1 MDRLFKKISI
11 ITIAVFMIL
20 LAYTWSNWAVAAES
34 NDHLTYR
41 LKWLFNAS
49 VVGDIYADVQK
60 IFSNEGLEVT
70 IKEGGPERDAIKE
83 LELGYAQF
91 GIASADQVIRAL
103 SKGSPIV
110 VIAQLFQ
117 INPLQWIYRRTDPP
131 IERLEDL
138 KGRTIGITYG
148 GNDET
153 IMRTLLAKGKISY
166 DEIKLFSVRYDY
178 TPFYKRKVD
187 IWPVYRNTQGIFIS
201 EKLHKEGEEVAFFI
215 PAEFGVKFVANSVVT
230 SERMMREHPK
240 IVQRFIRALLRGW
253 RESLDPANEKKALET
268 LQQFDK
274 DTSLHILRKQLA
286 VTRKLIKPKADID
299 IGSIDMEAWK
309 QTEQIMLNQKQI
321 PKPVFVEKVLK
332 GKF

>member
-11 ITIAVFMIL
+11 ITSLFLMIL
-20 LAYTWSNWAVAAES
+20 LACNLSNRAVAAES
-34 NDHLTYR
+34 KVDLTYR

-49 VVGDIYADVQK
+49 VIGDIYTDVHK
-60 IFSNEGLEVT
+60 IFANEGLEVKV
-70 IKEGGPERDAIKE
+70 KEGGPERDAIKE
-83 LELGYAQF
+83 IELGYAQF
-91 GIASADQVIRAL
+91 GVASADQVIRAL

-117 INPLQWIYRRTDPP
+117 INPLQWIYRGTDPP

-187 IWPVYRNTQGIFIS
+187 IWPVYRNTQGIVIG
-201 EKLHKEGEEVAFFI
+201 EKLRKEGEKVAFFI
-215 PAEFGVKFVANSVVT
+215 PVEFGVKFVANSVVT
-230 SERMMREHPK
+230 SERMKREHPN
-240 IVQRFIRALLRGW
+240 IVQKFKKALLQGW
-253 RESLDPANEKKALET
+253 RESLDPANEKKTLET

-274 DTSLHILRKQLA
+274 DTSQYILEKQLA
-286 VTRKLIKPKADID
+286 VTRTLIKPKPDID
-299 IGSIDMEAWK
+299 IGSIDVEAWK
-309 QTEQIMLNQKQI
+309 QTEQIMLDQKQI
-321 PKPVFVEKVLK
+321 PKPVFVERVLQY
-332 GKF
+332 